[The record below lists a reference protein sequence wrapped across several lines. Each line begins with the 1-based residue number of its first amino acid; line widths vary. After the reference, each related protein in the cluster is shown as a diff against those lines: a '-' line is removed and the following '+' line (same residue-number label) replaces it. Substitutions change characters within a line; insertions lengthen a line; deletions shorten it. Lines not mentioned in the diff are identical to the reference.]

1 MMMRHKWIA
10 AMAVIASAS
19 AVSIAVAAHVPEV
32 NPATVPEGFLASH
45 DRIASVPVSALAKS
59 VKPKGTDIS
68 IQHARLGA
76 NVATPWHTHPGAA
89 LVTVVGGSL
98 TYQHPERGRC
108 RQATYTVGNGF
119 VDPGH
124 GHVHRAIAGA
134 AGADF
139 YVVYLL
145 PPGSPSHLI
154 TAVSVPR
161 KCA

>member
-1 MMMRHKWIA
+1 MRYRLIA
-10 AMAVIASAS
+10 AVAVIASVS
-19 AVSIAVAAHVPEV
+19 AVSMAIAAHVPEV
-32 NPATVPEGFLASH
+32 SPAAVPEGFLASH
-45 DRIASVPVSALAKS
+45 DRIASVPASALARS

-98 TYQHPERGRC
+98 IYEHAERGRC
-108 RQATYTVGNGF
+108 RQTTYTVGNGF

-145 PPGSPSHLI
+145 PPGSVNHLI
-154 TAVSVPR
+154 TADSAPK